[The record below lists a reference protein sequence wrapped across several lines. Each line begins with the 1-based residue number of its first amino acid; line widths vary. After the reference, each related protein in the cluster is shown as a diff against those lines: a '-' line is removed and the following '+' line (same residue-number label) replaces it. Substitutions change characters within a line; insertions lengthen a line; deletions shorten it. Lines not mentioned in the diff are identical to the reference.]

1 MTYEHMFPGLD
12 PYYAGPAQPLTTAG
26 EELDDLDHDLSDL
39 SEVCNISGRYIGRTA
54 AAALLFAAA
63 AKPASSLNTAFN
75 SCCQM

>member
-39 SEVCNISGRYIGRTA
+39 SEVCTFFPLSPKGGHM
-54 AAALLFAAA
+54 
-63 AKPASSLNTAFN
+63 
-75 SCCQM
+75 CCPLTRGS